1 MVETTPVFRQVAV
14 ILSPALGDSL
24 LLVTVAHN
32 LQLNGARVTVFGQQ
46 GYLLRHWLPAL
57 RVRPALDAPAAKLIE
72 VLAEFDAVLQL
83 HDDKPFANLTECHPR
98 VILLAHV
105 FRSAA
110 PYSMVDR
117 LVEFC
122 RDELKLPRVGRSN
135 GLTPPTR
142 LQHRRYRMRVAIHPT
157 ASTADKC
164 WLAPRFLRLGLM
176 LRKCGFD
183 PQFVVAGE
191 ERSAWASVEAAGM
204 MMPDLG
210 SVDKLAGWLYE
221 SGWFIGNDS
230 GVGHLASNLQ
240 IPTLSLFMRRGI
252 ARTWRPG
259 WGAGDVLVGG
269 AFLPSGRLK
278 ERYWK
283 YMLSVGRVL
292 RAFHRLRLE
301 TPLR

>member
-1 MVETTPVFRQVAV
+1 MVETKPVFRQVAV

-24 LLVTVAHN
+24 LLATVAHN
-32 LQLNGARVTVFGQQ
+32 LQLNGVQVTMFGHQ
-46 GYLLRHWLPAL
+46 GYLLRDWLPAL
-57 RVRPALDAPAAKLIE
+57 QVRPALDAHAANLIE
-72 VLAEFDAVLQL
+72 VLAQFDAVLQL
-83 HDDKPFANLTECHPR
+83 HDDKPFANLAECHPR
-98 VILLAHV
+98 VILLEHIC
-105 FRSAA
+105 RSAA

-122 RDELKLPRVGRSN
+122 RDELHLPRVGRSN
-135 GLTPPTR
+135 GLTPPAG
-142 LQHRRYRMRVAIHPT
+142 LEYRRHRMRVAIHPT

-164 WLAPRFLRLGLM
+164 WLAPRFLQLGLM
-176 LRKCGFD
+176 LRESGFD
-183 PQFVVAGE
+183 PQFVVARE
-191 ERSAWASVEAAGM
+191 ERAAWAAVEAAGM
-204 MMPDLG
+204 VMPDLG
-210 SVDKLAGWLYE
+210 SVDNLAGWLYE

-259 WGAGDVLVGG
+259 WGVGDVLIGG

-283 YMLSVGRVL
+283 YMLSVGRVM